1 MHDMLTGRLVLLRP
15 VEPEDADVF
24 WRWHNDPEVGRW
36 LVADY
41 HESLAQIRQRFA
53 ERKQNSY
60 PKAVFAI
67 ETLAEGK
74 LIGSTTL
81 RDATPETARAEVDLY
96 IGEKDHWGAGYGTDA
111 LRTLCRYGF
120 EVMRLHSIAL
130 WVVIENEAA
139 IRVYK
144 KLGFQVDGR
153 HREAFRGVGR
163 WHDLLLMSLLEGE
176 LT

>member
-1 MHDMLTGRLVLLRP
+1 MPTGSLVRLRP
-15 VEPEDADVF
+15 VEPEDADTF
-24 WRWHNDPEVGRW
+24 WRWHNDPDVVRW

-41 HESLAQIRQRFA
+41 PESRAQIRRRFA
-53 ERKQNSY
+53 EREQNSHS
-60 PKAVFAI
+60 KVVFGI
-67 ETLAEGK
+67 ETLAEGL
-74 LIGSTTL
+74 LIGCAGL
-81 RDATPETARAEVDLY
+81 RDATPETARAEVDVY

-130 WVVIENEAA
+130 WVVAENKAA
-139 IRVYK
+139 VHIYK
-144 KLGFQVDGR
+144 KLGFRVDGR
-153 HREAFRGVGR
+153 HRDAFRGAGR